1 MCYDASYKL
10 SLILLGRP
18 HYWIVAQI
26 KKSLLFW
33 NISTYSKIV
42 LGSSLIT
49 CTSRESGFRLRT
61 TSLHGVPRQF
71 VYRHFVYRHFVYRH
85 LVYYCI
91 SAYRTVIHP
100 PSVSANHYFH
110 QFQLLLTI

>member
-71 VYRHFVYRHFVYRH
+71 VYRHFVY
-85 LVYYCI
+85 YCI

-110 QFQLLLTI
+110 QFQLLLTL